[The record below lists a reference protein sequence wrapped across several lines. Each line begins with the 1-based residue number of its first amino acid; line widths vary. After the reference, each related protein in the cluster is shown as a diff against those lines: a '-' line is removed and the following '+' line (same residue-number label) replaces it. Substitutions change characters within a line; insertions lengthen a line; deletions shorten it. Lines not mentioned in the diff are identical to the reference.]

1 MKEFCI
7 NSERQ
12 TVNQEG
18 SREAIGARF
27 RRVIGPIPNLKEI
40 NLVCWGMFIALLFAR
55 FLFSLWVEYKTGVGS
70 FHILPAD
77 FIYFYGIG
85 HIANEYPLTRL
96 YDYSLQVKVF
106 NEIFPITDGAYG
118 PSPYPPFVAL
128 FFSPFARLPIIP
140 AYYLWAGISL
150 LLYLTGIGAVVRSFF
165 RGEPLKA
172 SLIFCFALVYAP
184 FLHNTLA
191 NGQISTFA
199 VCAVGI
205 AIANERQ
212 GKPLSCGLS
221 LAFLVYKPS
230 LLLLIIPMLL
240 LTRRFRTF
248 FGFIL
253 GATILGCATTAI
265 EGIEIWPAYVHFL
278 SVFGRIA
285 GFHNQSVLNLTQY
298 IDLRASVLSVWGN
311 QSVFNLVIFILAT
324 SLIVAALAVAL
335 WKSATAGRPA
345 QDLAWAITL
354 TWTLLINLYV
364 PAYDSILIS
373 ISAILTLGAL
383 RDLDWSLAKGWST
396 ALLVFISVAS
406 WGTYQSEKSHSGQL
420 LTFTLAILGLFQ
432 LYILFKAAHRD
443 SPFQT
448 QAPRPALV
456 QDSCAAE

>member
-12 TVNQEG
+12 TVDREG
-18 SREAIGARF
+18 SREAFGARF
-27 RRVIGPIPNLKEI
+27 SRVIGPIPNLKEI
-40 NLVCWGMFIALLFAR
+40 NIVCWGLFIALLFAR

-85 HIANEYPLTRL
+85 HIANEFPLTKL
-96 YDYSLQVKVF
+96 YDYSLQVRVF
-106 NEIFPITDGAYG
+106 NEIFPIKDGAYG

-140 AYYLWAGISL
+140 SFFLWAAVSL
-150 LLYLTGIGAVVRSFF
+150 SLYLTGIAAVVRTFF

-172 SLIFCFALVYAP
+172 SLIFCFALAYAP

-191 NGQISTFA
+191 NGQISTIA

-205 AIANERQ
+205 AVANERQ
-212 GKPLSCGLS
+212 GKPLSCGLA
-221 LAFLVYKPS
+221 LAFLIYKPS
-230 LLLLIIPMLL
+230 LLLLLIPMLL

-265 EGIEIWPAYVHFL
+265 DGIEIWPAYLHFL
-278 SVFGRIA
+278 SVFGKVA
-285 GFHNQSVLNLTQY
+285 GFHNQSALNLTQY

-311 QSVFNLVIFILAT
+311 QSVFNLAIFV
-324 SLIVAALAVAL
+324 VAISMVAGGLAVAL

-345 QDLAWAITL
+345 QDLAWATTL

-364 PAYDSILIS
+364 PAYDSILFS
-373 ISAILTLGAL
+373 ISAILTIGAL
-383 RDLDWSLAKGWST
+383 RELEWSAAKGWST
-396 ALLVFISVAS
+396 ALLVFISVGS
-406 WGTYQSEKSHSGQL
+406 WGTYQSEQSHSGQL
-420 LTFTLAILGLFQ
+420 LTLTLAIFGLFQ
-432 LYILFKAAHRD
+432 LYMLLRAPQRD
-443 SPFQT
+443 SRSRTQT
-448 QAPRPALV
+448 LRPALV
-456 QDSCAAE
+456 RDSCAAE